1 MVPGNY
7 SLLLRDI
14 GLAMFIKIPF
24 WHFSK
29 LINYLKIG
37 NVHKIVCIFRII
49 QGRQMGIEEKHGPS

>member
-7 SLLLRDI
+7 SLFLLDI

-29 LINYLKIG
+29 LINYLKTG
-37 NVHKIVCIFRII
+37 NVHKAVCIFRII
-49 QGRQMGIEEKHGPS
+49 QGRQMGIEGKHRPS